1 MKNNLKRAFICIF
14 FLLFLT
20 ACWDRVEIEK
30 RGFVVGS
37 AVDLVDKKTDGT
49 YELEVTNQFVIPTG
63 LENPSQGGGGE
74 PTAYK
79 NVTVRGESIFEII
92 REMAILSSEAPFF
105 QHMKVVIV
113 SEEIV
118 REPQLFSKIIDV
130 YIRDHEMRRG
140 MKVAIAKNDKAK
152 DVLEVMP
159 VDEKV
164 PALFIDS
171 LMESNYKNASSL
183 KHIHVGQLQEL
194 MLNDRSYTVP
204 EVEIVSSKKLKYK
217 DAAVI
222 HAQDDKM
229 VASLSDDETAGLSFL
244 TEPQQIAP
252 INVNID
258 GHTVVVELFDGNPD
272 IKVLKADKNNIEVEI
287 SISVEGNIAEEHGF
301 SDILTASFFKK
312 VEKATEERVKEL
324 TEKTIEVAQKDLKVD
339 FIGIGDVL
347 FERHYKVWK
356 EIKDNWD
363 VGTNY
368 FSKSKINVKVDA
380 TIRKT
385 GASDSVR

>member
-1 MKNNLKRAFICIF
+1 MRNNFKKVFICIF

-20 ACWDRVEIEK
+20 ACWDRVEIEE

-37 AVDLVDKKTDGT
+37 AVDLVDKKADGT
-49 YELEVTNQFVIPTG
+49 YELEVTNQFVIPSG
-63 LENPSQGGGGE
+63 LENPSQGGQGE

-92 REMAILSSEAPFF
+92 REMAILSSEIPFF

-118 REPQLFSKIIDV
+118 REPGLFSKIIDV

-140 MKVAIAKNDKAK
+140 MKVAIVKNDKAK

-164 PALFIDS
+164 PAFFIDS

-183 KHIHVGQLQEL
+183 KHIPVGQLQEL

-204 EVEIVSSKKLKYK
+204 EVEIISPTKLKYK
-217 DAAVI
+217 NAAVI
-222 HAQDDKM
+222 HAPDDKM
-229 VASLSDDETAGLSFL
+229 VASLSDDETAGLNFL
-244 TEPQQIAP
+244 IEPQQMAP
-252 INVNID
+252 VNVNLE

-287 SISVEGNIAEEHGF
+287 SISLEGNIAEEHGF
-301 SDILTASFFKK
+301 SGVLTTSFFKK
-312 VEKATEERVKEL
+312 LEKATEERVKEL
-324 TEKTIEVAQKDLKVD
+324 TEKTIEVAQNDLKVD

-380 TIRKT
+380 TISKA
-385 GASDSVR
+385 GASDSMR